1 MTPRPPP
8 PAPSRRRRRG
18 RVILV
23 ALLVVFVAL
32 WCGYWYATNRMVTS
46 ALASMSSSFA
56 ARGQAVTCGEGAVG
70 GFPLSLDL
78 DCGGP
83 TFADASAGISAALG
97 GITAS
102 APLYWPGSV
111 STALTGPFD
120 IKAPALGLDLNAAWK
135 AARATAE
142 AGLSGL
148 TSAAATFDDL
158 AVTND
163 GATTTLPLVAF
174 SAAHASVGARPAG
187 GGDYRFT
194 AEGDSVAVKPA
205 DGRALPEVDAVVSI
219 RAIGFGS
226 ALGTDPAKALAAWLA
241 AGGALEVERLTL
253 ASGTSS
259 ATATGTLSVSD
270 KGLVSGNLN
279 LRLVGLAAVPDLFPD
294 LRPKQRNKMAQAIAA
309 LNAFTK
315 PVEDDPTARDAPLS
329 IRNGVM
335 MIGFIPLGEIPPLKL
350 R

>member
-8 PAPSRRRRRG
+8 PAPSRRRRG

-120 IKAPALGLDLNAAWK
+120 IKAPALGLDLNA
-135 AARATAE
+135 
-142 AGLSGL
+142 
-148 TSAAATFDDL
+148 
-158 AVTND
+158 
-163 GATTTLPLVAF
+163 
-174 SAAHASVGARPAG
+174 GARH
-187 GGDYRFT
+187 R
-194 AEGDSVAVKPA
+194 
-205 DGRALPEVDAVVSI
+205 R
-219 RAIGFGS
+219 
-226 ALGTDPAKALAAWLA
+226 
-241 AGGALEVERLTL
+241 GGALRPHQR
-253 ASGTSS
+253 G
-259 ATATGTLSVSD
+259 
-270 KGLVSGNLN
+270 
-279 LRLVGLAAVPDLFPD
+279 RD
-294 LRPKQRNKMAQAIAA
+294 LRRPRRHQ
-309 LNAFTK
+309 
-315 PVEDDPTARDAPLS
+315 
-329 IRNGVM
+329 
-335 MIGFIPLGEIPPLKL
+335 
-350 R
+350 